1 MRTDVPSRDPR
12 AVACEICGEV
22 RARLNYRLCC
32 HLPAN
37 HSGEHRWTP
46 EILPRDRR
54 IVPCPHCNT
63 AIRVA
68 RPPAR
73 VERLDDG
80 TGTRYIVIRDHDR
93 RILHECGT

>member
-12 AVACEICGEV
+12 SERCDVCGEV
-22 RARLNYRLCC
+22 RSRLNYRLCC
-32 HLPAN
+32 RLPAN
-37 HSGEHRWTP
+37 HSGDHRWTA
-46 EILPRDRR
+46 EILPAERR
-54 IVPCPHCNT
+54 TVACPGCNT

-80 TGTRYIVIRDHDR
+80 TGTRHIVIRDHDH
-93 RILHECGT
+93 RIVHECST